1 MGSIRANVDA
11 VRERMRHAERRAGR
25 TEGATVLLAAT
36 KSVDSTSIA
45 EAVSAGVK
53 IIGENRV
60 QEAESKMSDLP
71 EGVEYHMIG
80 HLQSNKVRTALKL
93 FDCIQSVDSK
103 KIAELVAAEALRLGH
118 ARRVMLEVN
127 VAGEASKGGFAP
139 DDLRR
144 DFDEISEMKGL
155 MVEGLMTIPPAVDP
169 EAARPYFKQ
178 IAGLARE
185 LFVDRPAQLSMGMS
199 HDLEVAI
206 EEGAT
211 IVRVGTAIFGV
222 RT

>member
-1 MGSIRANVDA
+1 MGSIRANVEA

-25 TEGATVLLAAT
+25 TEDATVLLAAT
-36 KSVDSTSIA
+36 KSVDPTSIA
-45 EAVSAGVK
+45 EAVAAGVK
-53 IIGENRV
+53 VIGENRV
-60 QEAESKMSDLP
+60 QEAESKMSGLP

-80 HLQSNKVRTALKL
+80 HLQSNKVRTAMKL
-93 FDCIQSVDSK
+93 FDCIQSVDST
-103 KIAELVAAEALRLGH
+103 KIAQLVASEALRLGH
-118 ARRVMLEVN
+118 ARRVLLEVN
-127 VAGEASKGGFAP
+127 VAGEASKGGFSP
-139 DDLRR
+139 EELRR

-169 EAARPYFKQ
+169 EAARPYF
-178 IAGLARE
+178 ADVARLARE
-185 LFVDRPAQLSMGMS
+185 LFGDRPAQLSMGMS

-222 RT
+222 RN